1 MRINFTEAYSGGVT
15 EYEKM
20 TIGFPRA
27 RKRDATT
34 TTTTTATR
42 RCGSYERVLNA
53 AFIDRAV
60 VMREVGA
67 VRSVDED
74 DGEARTLQREEGEYD
89 AADDDDWIEVD
100 AVSARR
106 AFVDFVAE
114 CAIEA
119 MTSMTGRAPTE
130 EEVRRVVQR
139 AARDVERNRG
149 GRRRK
154 RAWKVLKRI
163 YGGVLTMN
171 RAAEVLMN
179 PWTRR
184 MLTFGMYLAGRVAWY
199 SMFAAW

>member
-1 MRINFTEAYSGGVT
+1 
-15 EYEKM
+15 M
-20 TIGFPRA
+20 TA
-27 RKRDATT
+27 MTMTT
-34 TTTTTATR
+34 R
-42 RCGSYERVLNA
+42 NDERFVAHA
-53 AFIDRAV
+53 ALLDRAV
-60 VMREVGA
+60 VMREMGA

-74 DGEARTLQREEGEYD
+74 DGEARRLEREEADEYD
-89 AADDDDWIEVD
+89 DADDDWIEVD

-119 MTSMTGRAPTE
+119 MTSMEGRAPTE

-154 RAWKVLKRI
+154 RLRRAWRVLKRI
-163 YGGVLTMN
+163 YGGMMTMN
-171 RAAEVLMN
+171 RAVEVLMN
-179 PWTRR
+179 PWSRR
-184 MLTFGMYLAGRVAWY
+184 VLTFGMYLAGRVAWY

>member
-1 MRINFTEAYSGGVT
+1 
-15 EYEKM
+15 
-20 TIGFPRA
+20 
-27 RKRDATT
+27 
-34 TTTTTATR
+34 
-42 RCGSYERVLNA
+42 
-53 AFIDRAV
+53 
-60 VMREVGA
+60 MREVGA
-67 VRSVDED
+67 LRSVDED
-74 DGEARTLQREEGEYD
+74 VGEARTLEREEAEYD
-89 AADDDDWIEVD
+89 VDAGAEDDDWIEVD

-119 MTSMTGRAPTE
+119 MTSMEGRAPTE

-139 AARDVERNRG
+139 VARDVERNRG

-154 RAWKVLKRI
+154 RAWRVLKRI

-171 RAAEVLMN
+171 RAVEVLMN
-179 PWTRR
+179 PWSRR

>member
-1 MRINFTEAYSGGVT
+1 MRINFTEANSGGVPNT
-15 EYEKM
+15 NMKM

-27 RKRDATT
+27 RKRDATMT
-34 TTTTTATR
+34 MTATTR
-42 RCGSYERVLNA
+42 NDEGVVARAV
-53 AFIDRAV
+53 FIDRAV
-60 VMREVGA
+60 VMREMGA

-74 DGEARTLQREEGEYD
+74 DGEATRLEREEAD
-89 AADDDDWIEVD
+89 DDDDDDWIEVD

-119 MTSMTGRAPTE
+119 MASMEGRSLTE

-139 AARDVERNRG
+139 AAQDVERNRG

-154 RAWKVLKRI
+154 RLRRAWRVLKRI
-163 YGGVLTMN
+163 YGGMMTMN
-171 RAAEVLMN
+171 RAVEVLMN
-179 PWTRR
+179 PWSRR
-184 MLTFGMYLAGRVAWY
+184 VLTFGMYLAGRVAWY

>member
-1 MRINFTEAYSGGVT
+1 
-15 EYEKM
+15 M
-20 TIGFPRA
+20 T
-27 RKRDATT
+27 
-34 TTTTTATR
+34 TR
-42 RCGSYERVLNA
+42 NEETVVA
-53 AFIDRAV
+53 HAVFIDRAV
-60 VMREVGA
+60 VMREMGA

-74 DGEARTLQREEGEYD
+74 DGEARTLEREEGEYG
-89 AADDDDWIEVD
+89 AADDDDDWIEVD

-119 MTSMTGRAPTE
+119 MASMEGRAPTE

-154 RAWKVLKRI
+154 RAWRVLKRI

-171 RAAEVLMN
+171 RAVEVLMN

>member
-1 MRINFTEAYSGGVT
+1 
-15 EYEKM
+15 M
-20 TIGFPRA
+20 TMT
-27 RKRDATT
+27 ATT
-34 TTTTTATR
+34 RNDEGVVAR
-42 RCGSYERVLNA
+42 AV
-53 AFIDRAV
+53 FIDRAV
-60 VMREVGA
+60 VMREMGA

-74 DGEARTLQREEGEYD
+74 DGEATRLEREEAD
-89 AADDDDWIEVD
+89 DDDDDDWIEVD

-119 MTSMTGRAPTE
+119 MASMEGRSLTE

-154 RAWKVLKRI
+154 RLRRAWRVLKRI
-163 YGGVLTMN
+163 YGGVVTMN
-171 RAAEVLMN
+171 RAVEVLMN
-179 PWTRR
+179 PWSRR
-184 MLTFGMYLAGRVAWY
+184 VLTFGMYLAGRVAWY

>member
-1 MRINFTEAYSGGVT
+1 M
-15 EYEKM
+15 
-20 TIGFPRA
+20 
-27 RKRDATT
+27 
-34 TTTTTATR
+34 
-42 RCGSYERVLNA
+42 
-53 AFIDRAV
+53 
-60 VMREVGA
+60 
-67 VRSVDED
+67 
-74 DGEARTLQREEGEYD
+74 
-89 AADDDDWIEVD
+89 
-100 AVSARR
+100 
-106 AFVDFVAE
+106 
-114 CAIEA
+114 
-119 MTSMTGRAPTE
+119 
-130 EEVRRVVQR
+130 VQR

>member
-1 MRINFTEAYSGGVT
+1 MRINFTEANSGGVPNT
-15 EYEKM
+15 NMKM

-27 RKRDATT
+27 RKRDATMT
-34 TTTTTATR
+34 MTATTR
-42 RCGSYERVLNA
+42 NDEGVVARAV
-53 AFIDRAV
+53 FIDRAV
-60 VMREVGA
+60 VMREMGA

-74 DGEARTLQREEGEYD
+74 DGEATRLEREEAD
-89 AADDDDWIEVD
+89 DDDDDDWIEVD

-119 MTSMTGRAPTE
+119 MASMEGRPLTE

-154 RAWKVLKRI
+154 RLRRAWRVLKRI
-163 YGGVLTMN
+163 YGGVMTMN
-171 RAAEVLMN
+171 RAVEVLMN
-179 PWTRR
+179 PWSRR
-184 MLTFGMYLAGRVAWY
+184 VLTFGMYLAGRVAWY